1 MLPYRIIYAIVL
13 ILLLVIACTNAKQKN
28 KKNKS
33 SIQFRALSKQEK
45 KELHYKADV
54 FFSTTLKNNF
64 SGGFLVAKNGEIIF
78 EAYNGYSNWITKE
91 PLTATTP
98 LHIASVSK
106 TFTGIAILQ
115 LLEQKKLTLAD
126 SVQEFFPKFPYS
138 GITVE
143 QLLNHR
149 SGLPNYLYFLDT
161 AWKQKTL
168 VKNEDVLQYLINHK
182 PAAYAYPNRVFHY
195 CNTNYVLL
203 ALIVEHVTQQS
214 FPDYIQSA
222 IFKPLKMNHS
232 FVFNIADTLK
242 YTPSFNFNN
251 QPFYMD
257 KFDAVYGDKNVYSTV
272 QDMFL
277 WDKALYDTNFIR
289 ATTLQK
295 AFTPYSNE
303 KPGKKNYGLGFRL
316 YIDNKDTTVYHNG
329 WWHGNNSV
337 FARLIKDTATII
349 TLGNKYNRAIY
360 SSRRLATIFSNS
372 SVDKDLEE

>member
-13 ILLLVIACTNAKQKN
+13 IVVLANACTNAKQKN

-45 KELHYKADV
+45 KELHHKADV

-78 EAYNGYSNWITKE
+78 EAYNGYSNWNTKE
-91 PLTATTP
+91 RLTAQTP

-106 TFTGIAILQ
+106 TFTGVAILQ
-115 LLEQKKLTLAD
+115 LIEQKKLQLED
-126 SVQEFFPKFPYS
+126 SIQQFFPTFPYK
-138 GITVE
+138 GITVQ

-161 AWKQKTL
+161 AWKQNNL
-168 VKNEDVLQYLINHK
+168 IQNQDVLNYLITHQ
-182 PAAYAYPNRVFHY
+182 PAVYAYPNRVFHY
-195 CNTNYVLL
+195 CNTNFVLL
-203 ALIVEHVTQQS
+203 ALIVEKITQQS
-214 FPDYIQSA
+214 FPQYIQHN
-222 IFKPLKMNHS
+222 IFEPLEMKHS
-232 FVFNIADTLK
+232 FVFSIADTLK
-242 YTPSFNFNN
+242 YTPSFNYNN
-251 QPFYMD
+251 QPFNMD

-277 WDKALYDTNFIR
+277 WDKALYDTNFISK
-289 ATTLQK
+289 AILQK

-303 KPGKKNYGLGFRL
+303 RPGKKNYGLGFRL
-316 YIDNKDTTVYHNG
+316 YIDNRDTTIYHNG

-337 FARLIKDTATII
+337 FTRLIKDTATII
-349 TLGNKYNRAIY
+349 TLGNKYNRGIY
-360 SSRRLATIFSNS
+360 SSRRLATIFSNRNI
-372 SVDKDLEE
+372 DKELEE